1 MPRIEHFSFK
11 PCLQKLHH
19 CTTRSVCNK
28 CYQNIKMSI
37 TSTVG
42 AMGRIPGLGTKI
54 PHALWRSQKRG
65 AGERDKNKIRKIP
78 KSKKI
83 HKTIHF

>member
-1 MPRIEHFSFK
+1 
-11 PCLQKLHH
+11 
-19 CTTRSVCNK
+19 
-28 CYQNIKMSI
+28 MSI

-54 PHALWRSQKRG
+54 PHALWYCQKKKG
-65 AGERDKNKIRKIP
+65 WGVDKNKTRKIP
-78 KSKKI
+78 KRKKI